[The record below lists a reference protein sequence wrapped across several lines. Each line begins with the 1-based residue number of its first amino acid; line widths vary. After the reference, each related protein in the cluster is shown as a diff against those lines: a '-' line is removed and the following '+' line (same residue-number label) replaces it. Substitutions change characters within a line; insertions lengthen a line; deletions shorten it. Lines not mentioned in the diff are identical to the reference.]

1 MKKKL
6 KKNKKI
12 YIYSVGR
19 SDLYRILPII
29 KDLQTFKD
37 IELKIILSEVHF
49 SKKYGFTHKDIKNK
63 SIVLSNPKKKN
74 ISLHTLSREIDYLIR
89 LFKNKK
95 PDLLIVFGDRYDM
108 LAAPVAAINFNI
120 PIVHFYGGAI
130 TNYAIDELSRHAIS
144 KMSHFHFVAL
154 NEYKKN
160 LIQMGENKNTIQV
173 IGVPEIQDL
182 KNQKKLSKKELIKK
196 INFDYGKN
204 TILVTFHPVT
214 LQLKDIKNQIKN
226 LLNSIKLLNV
236 KAIFTYP
243 NIDRKN
249 NYIINELKNFIKNDK
264 KKYCLIKK
272 MDSLILANILRNV
285 VCVVGNSSIGI
296 VEAASFKLPTVNIG
310 DRQKGKFEPDNVINC
325 RYDTKSIS
333 MSIKKA
339 VELKKKN
346 AYKQFVNPYEKKIS
360 IKKISKKIIS
370 LISKND
376 LTFKKFNKLIFK

>member
-29 KDLQTFKD
+29 KDLKTFKN
-37 IELKIILSEVHF
+37 IEVKVILSEVHF
-49 SKKYGFTHKDIKNK
+49 SKKFGSTYKDIEDKTL
-63 SIVLSNPKKKN
+63 ILSNPKKKQVSIN
-74 ISLHTLSREIDYLIR
+74 TLSREIDYLIK
-89 LFKNKK
+89 LFRNKK

-120 PIVHFYGGAI
+120 PIIHFYGGAI
-130 TNYAIDELSRHAIS
+130 THYAIDELSRHAIS

-160 LIQMGENKNTIQV
+160 LIQMGENRKRIHV

-182 KNQKKLSKKELIKK
+182 KKQKKLTKKELIKE
-196 INFDYGKN
+196 INFDFMEN

-214 LQLKDIKNQIKN
+214 LQLKDIKYQIKN
-226 LLNSIKLLNV
+226 LLNSIKQLDV

-243 NIDRKN
+243 NIDRKH
-249 NYIINELKNFIKNDK
+249 NYIINQLKRFVKNNK
-264 KKYCLIKK
+264 KKYLLIKK
-272 MDSLILANILRNV
+272 LDSLILANILRNV

-310 DRQKGKFEPDNVINC
+310 NRQKGKFESDNIINC
-325 RYDTKSIS
+325 KYDTKSILA
-333 MSIKKA
+333 SIKKA
-339 VELKKKN
+339 IELNNKN
-346 AYKQFVNPYEKKIS
+346 AYKKLVNPYDKKIS
-360 IKKISKKIIS
+360 LQKISKKIIS
-370 LISKND
+370 LASKRD
-376 LTFKKFNKLIFK
+376 LTFKKFSKIKFK

>member
-1 MKKKL
+1 MQKKL

-29 KDLQTFKD
+29 KSLEKFKN
-37 IELKIILSEVHF
+37 IELRIILSEVHF
-49 SKKYGFTHKDIKNK
+49 SKKYGFTYKDIKNK
-63 SIVLSNPKKKN
+63 SIVLSNPKKKKV
-74 ISLHTLSREIDYLIR
+74 SSHTLSREIDYLIK
-89 LFKNKK
+89 LFKHKK
-95 PDLLIVFGDRYDM
+95 PDLLLVFGDRYDM

-120 PIVHFYGGAI
+120 PTVHFYGGAI

-160 LIQMGENKNTIQV
+160 LIQMGENKDTIQV

-182 KNQKKLSKKELIKK
+182 KKQKKLSKKELIKK
-196 INFDYGKN
+196 INFDYEKN

-214 LQLKDIKNQIKN
+214 LQLKDIKYQIKN
-226 LLNSIKLLNV
+226 LLNSIRLLKI

-249 NYIINELKNFIKNDK
+249 DYIINELKNFIKTDK

-272 MDSLILANILRNV
+272 LDSLTLANILRNV

-310 DRQKGKFEPDNVINC
+310 DRQKGKFEPNNIINC
-325 RYDTKSIS
+325 KYEAKSIYN
-333 MSIKKA
+333 SIKKA
-339 VELKKKN
+339 IVIHKKN
-346 AYKQFVNPYEKKIS
+346 MHKELVNPYEKKIS
-360 IKKISKKIIS
+360 VKKISKKLIS
-370 LISKND
+370 LISKKD
-376 LTFKKFNKLIFK
+376 LTFKKFNKLNFK